1 MYINYI
7 TTLRSNEETSR
18 SYNKWTH
25 EEELK
30 LANEIS
36 QKKTLQEIALEHK
49 RTLGAIKS
57 RIISSIIYPE
67 YIGCNTNFDELSEK
81 YNIEKELIE
90 KYIEK
95 IDIKNNVNTCLT
107 YNKWTHEEELK
118 LANEISQKKTLQEI
132 ALEHKRTLHAIKSR
146 IIINIIY
153 PEYIDGNMNFD
164 EFSEKYNIEK
174 ELIEKYIEN
183 KTEKIINN
191 NSIDIKFNYDNILLL
206 LENNISSIEKKL
218 DSICKIIDK

>member
-18 SYNKWTH
+18 S
-25 EEELK
+25 
-30 LANEIS
+30 
-36 QKKTLQEIALEHK
+36 
-49 RTLGAIKS
+49 
-57 RIISSIIYPE
+57 
-67 YIGCNTNFDELSEK
+67 
-81 YNIEKELIE
+81 
-90 KYIEK
+90 
-95 IDIKNNVNTCLT
+95 

-218 DSICKIIDK
+218 DSIRKIIDK

>member
-36 QKKTLQEIALEHK
+36 QKKTLKEIALEHK

-67 YIGCNTNFDELSEK
+67 YIGCNMNVDELSEK

-90 KYIEK
+90 KYIE
-95 IDIKNNVNTCLT
+95 
-107 YNKWTHEEELK
+107 NKK
-118 LANEISQKKTLQEI
+118 
-132 ALEHKRTLHAIKSR
+132 
-146 IIINIIY
+146 
-153 PEYIDGNMNFD
+153 
-164 EFSEKYNIEK
+164 
-174 ELIEKYIEN
+174 
-183 KTEKIINN
+183 EKIIT